1 MRPLHNHPTT
11 LHPDLLVGLSSGD
24 DAGVLRLPDGRLMV
38 QTVDYFTPVVDDPG
52 DWGRIAAAN
61 ALSDIYAMG
70 GTPSTALQL
79 IGWPRDQLS
88 FELLGEVISG
98 GVEKL
103 EEAGCLLIGGHS
115 IDDPEPK
122 YGFAVTGFVELDQLT
137 TNAGAQLG
145 DRLVLT
151 KPIGTGIISTAIKA
165 GKVAPEVIAVA
176 IAVMAEL
183 NAGAARAM
191 SAVGAHAATDVTGFG
206 LLGHLGEM
214 LRASGVSAVIDH
226 ASIPLIDGVRDLA
239 GAGVAPGG
247 TRRNLDAAERFT
259 DFGELE
265 PTEQIILADAQTSG
279 GLLISVAAP
288 KTLELV
294 EALTSEGTQAAA
306 IIGEIVED
314 RPGTIDVR

>member
-1 MRPLHNHPTT
+1 
-11 LHPDLLVGLSSGD
+11 VGLSSGD

-79 IGWPRDQLS
+79 IGWPRGKLS

-103 EEAGCLLIGGHS
+103 EEAGCLLVGGHS

-122 YGFAVTGFVELDQLT
+122 YGFAITGFVDPDRLT
-137 TNAGAQLG
+137 TNAGAQPG

-151 KPIGTGIISTAIKA
+151 KPIGTGVISTAVKGGQA
-165 GKVAPEVIAVA
+165 GSSVIAEA
-176 IAVMAEL
+176 IAVMADL

-191 SAVGAHAATDVTGFG
+191 AAVGVNAATDVTGFG

-214 LRASGVSAVIDH
+214 LMASGMSAVVEYE
-226 ASIPLIDGVRDLA
+226 AVPLIEGVRELA
-239 GAGVAPGG
+239 VAGIVPAG
-247 TRRNLDAAERFT
+247 TRRNLVAAERFT
-259 DFGELE
+259 DFGDLE
-265 PTEQIILADAQTSG
+265 PSEQIILADAQTSG
-279 GLLISVAAP
+279 GLLIAVAVAR
-288 KTLELV
+288 TLELV
-294 EALTSEGTQAAA
+294 EALISEGTRAAA
-306 IIGEIVED
+306 IIGRVSND